1 MEPSYPMIERLAEQV
16 GRDRRDVQRLV
27 ENANMFPSCRGRVY
41 RILQGML
48 KEKEGVSLGSEPAFP
63 VPSSLPGEGQPL
75 GRVLSGDV
83 LLGEYRFP
91 VSALP
96 GNAGILG
103 GSGTGKSMLA
113 GLLCEGWLE
122 DGPKVIIL
130 DVADEYGWLI
140 HRLGLDQLYVIR
152 ARHFPVGLFVNPP
165 GSHLSEMAYLSAI
178 VGVLRESLYLRD
190 GSCNFLLKM
199 VGQMFR
205 ERGVLDGTRDYPTLA
220 EVFQKLLTCK
230 YSVQTRTAGFVETLV
245 NRMQGV
251 LISFPGMSWKRSL
264 SPEEVT
270 RKHLIVRMADLSP
283 AEMEVFTGVF
293 LCWLMAYRG
302 GKL

>member
-1 MEPSYPMIERLAEQV
+1 MEPSYPMIDRLADQV
-16 GRDRRDVQRLV
+16 GRDRPGVQRLV
-27 ENANMFPSCRGRVY
+27 ENANMFPSCRGSVY

-75 GRVLSGDV
+75 GRLLSGDT

-91 VSALP
+91 VSALA
-96 GNAGILG
+96 GNAAIYGC
-103 GSGTGKSMLA
+103 SGTGKSSLA
-113 GLLCEGWLE
+113 GLLIEGWLE
-122 DGPKVIIL
+122 DGPKVIML

-140 HRLGLDQLYVIR
+140 HRVGADRLSVIR

-165 GSHLSEMAYLSAI
+165 GSCLSQMAYLSAI

-190 GSCNFLLKM
+190 GSCNFLVKM
-199 VGQMFR
+199 LAEVYR
-205 ERGVLDGTRDYPTLA
+205 ERGVLDGTRDHPTLA
-220 EVFQKLLTCK
+220 EVFRKLLTCK
-230 YSVQTRTAGFVETLV
+230 YSVQTRTSGFVETLV
-245 NRMQGV
+245 NRIHSL
-251 LISFPGMSWKRSL
+251 LISFPGMNAKRSL

-302 GKL
+302 GKI